1 MRFYSR
7 LNRRH
12 RLETFMKESADLMFR
27 HQILDWHRRI
37 RALCPKQARQRIQIY
52 DQEGAP

>member
-1 MRFYSR
+1 MRLYSR